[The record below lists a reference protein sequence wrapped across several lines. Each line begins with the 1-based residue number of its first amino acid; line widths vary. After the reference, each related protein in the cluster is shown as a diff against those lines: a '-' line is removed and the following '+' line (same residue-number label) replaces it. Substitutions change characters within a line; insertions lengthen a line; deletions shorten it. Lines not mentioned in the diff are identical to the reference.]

1 MFYHVRTHSVIQERA
16 VEKKAVLTTPF
27 SIRRTWT
34 AINDL
39 EDQRRR
45 VSSIVGGIKGAIRI
59 SAHQL
64 KALTAGEVVV
74 LLCAGIQGWY
84 HGPELCIVIAIR
96 CREVSPKGKIGW
108 VGA

>member
-1 MFYHVRTHSVIQERA
+1 MEVLS
-16 VEKKAVLTTPF
+16 EKALLTAPF

-45 VSSIVGGIKGAIRI
+45 VSSIVGGIKGTVGIR
-59 SAHQL
+59 AHQL
-64 KALTAGEVVV
+64 KALAAGEVVV

-84 HGPELCIVIAIR
+84 HGPELCIIIAIG
-96 CREVSPKGKIGW
+96 CREVASKGEIGR
-108 VGA
+108 VSA

>member
-1 MFYHVRTHSVIQERA
+1 MS
-16 VEKKAVLTTPF
+16 KKGLLTTPF

-45 VSSIVGGIKGAIRI
+45 VSSIVCGIKGAVGI

-64 KALTAGEVVV
+64 KALAAGEVVI

-84 HGPELCIVIAIR
+84 HGPELCIIIAIW
-96 CREVSPKGKIGW
+96 CREVASKGKIGW
-108 VGA
+108 VSA